1 MCLKFA
7 SHLSCISWC
16 SAMRRRAEKRAKRRS
31 AAKYRR
37 WAFIFAPGSAA
48 YLQRK
53 IKCLRRILGRRFL
66 SHLRL
71 EDVSETRVD
80 VLWPRAVGLKRVLR
94 VVRLANAKDHNF
106 TLQGE
111 PQGIEDDCEEQKGSR
126 EKKNNTKSKDSAET
140 HDKKNCKGKKEKKR
154 TPKKRKKKK
163 KSTCVPAQK
172 SSKCTPAKKKSTKEQ
187 PRNTLENYFIRRDQK
202 REPSPSSESS
212 SASESST
219 AS

>member
-1 MCLKFA
+1 
-7 SHLSCISWC
+7 
-16 SAMRRRAEKRAKRRS
+16 MRRRAEKRAKRRS

-154 TPKKRKKKK
+154 TPKKRRKKKK
-163 KSTCVPAQK
+163 KSTCVPAK
-172 SSKCTPAKKKSTKEQ
+172 KTSKCTPAKKKSTKEQ
-187 PRNTLENYFIRRDQK
+187 PRNTLENYFIRREKK